1 MHKMTP
7 SVFRSSLG
15 KGYPC
20 LEMAKKQSKTSIQ
33 RFKAEKKALVI
44 RVSQSASLKLQLKY
58 IIASRHYR
66 IWACYMSKI
75 A

>member
-1 MHKMTP
+1 MHNMKP
-7 SVFRSSLG
+7 SVFRSTLG

-20 LEMAKKQSKTSIQ
+20 LKMATKQSKASIQ

-44 RVSQSASLKLQLKY
+44 RVSQRASLKLQVKH
-58 IIASRHYR
+58 IITSRHYR

>member
-1 MHKMTP
+1 MHKMKPT
-7 SVFRSSLG
+7 VFRSTLG

-20 LEMAKKQSKTSIQ
+20 LKMAIKQSKTSIQ
-33 RFKAEKKALVI
+33 RFKAEEKTLVI
-44 RVSQSASLKLQLKY
+44 RVSQRASLKLQVKF
-58 IIASRHYR
+58 IIALRHYR